1 LFLTHAHATI
11 CLPQELSEATGA
23 AEVEVVAPDPSMMRP
38 DKRAFFL
45 EEGGGGANYAQASS
59 TSFAYRS
66 V

>member
-1 LFLTHAHATI
+1 
-11 CLPQELSEATGA
+11 
-23 AEVEVVAPDPSMMRP
+23 VEVVAPDPSMMRP

-45 EEGGGGANYAQASS
+45 EEGGGGANSAEAV